1 MASPDLDRQAVGDVR
16 WSIVTVELLVT
27 VVVPFLTVVV
37 VVGTMIG
44 SAVLS
49 NVRFADSHE
58 MREYVPV

>member
-1 MASPDLDRQAVGDVR
+1 MASPELDRQAVGNVR

-44 SAVLS
+44 SAVLF
-49 NVRFADSHE
+49 NVRFADSHM
-58 MREYVPV
+58 MRQYVPV